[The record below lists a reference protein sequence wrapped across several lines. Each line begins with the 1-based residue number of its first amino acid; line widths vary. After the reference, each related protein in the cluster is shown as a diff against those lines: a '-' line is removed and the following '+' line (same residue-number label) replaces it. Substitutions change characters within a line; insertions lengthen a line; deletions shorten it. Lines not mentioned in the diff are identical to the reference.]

1 MSYPV
6 QAAPRRP
13 AAVVSAATVL
23 LLMAAGAVV
32 YAIVGLAVLG
42 GTVSRFRD
50 AASAGGAGQREID
63 EVMSVLRGTTVLSG
77 VVGVVVGLVLVG
89 LALGLLSGR
98 PGARVGTWVVAGL
111 GLFCGCCGL
120 AVLVG
125 QRAAPMQISADGRAT
140 AELFGR
146 LGDAYPGWWIPLN
159 AAVAEAQV
167 LGYLVVA
174 ALLVTP
180 AAGAFFRRV
189 PVPAGPASAAPAHG
203 PGSAPSA
210 PGHVPPPGYGP
221 PSGHVPP
228 PGYGPPSG
236 YGPASAPP

>member
-13 AAVVSAATVL
+13 GAVVSAAAVL
-23 LLMAAGAVV
+23 LLMAVGAVA
-32 YAIVGLAVLG
+32 YAVAGLAVVG

-50 AASAGGAGQREID
+50 AASATGVGQREID
-63 EVMSVLRGTTVLSG
+63 EVVSVLRGSTVLSA
-77 VVGVVVGLVLVG
+77 VVGVVMALVLVG

-98 PGARVGTWVVAGL
+98 PGARVATWVVAGL

-125 QRAAPMQISADGRAT
+125 QRATPLQVGADGRAT

-146 LGDAYPGWWIPLN
+146 LGDAYPDWWIPVN
-159 AAVAEAQV
+159 AALSVAQV

-174 ALLVTP
+174 ALLFSP
-180 AAGAFFRRV
+180 ASGAFFRRV
-189 PVPAGPASAAPAHG
+189 PTPAGPQPTL
-203 PGSAPSA
+203 
-210 PGHVPPPGYGP
+210 PPEDRT
-221 PSGHVPP
+221 
-228 PGYGPPSG
+228 
-236 YGPASAPP
+236 